1 MRRRVGAL
9 LYVIGGALL
18 LYTGTTYARG
28 ALARS
33 DARAAWERAEAQR
46 AVRESRL
53 IDFGETAGSVA
64 LGAPVA
70 RLVIPSIGL
79 DEIVVEGVGDAELN
93 AGPGHLPGSAMPG
106 DAGNAVIS
114 AHRDRHFATLGGLQ
128 IGDTVYAETASGRS
142 TWIVTK
148 RRVVG
153 AGRPALFSSKEPVL
167 TLTTCWPIRY
177 VGTAPD
183 RLLIEG
189 RLIAGE
195 RRTRNEERGS
205 SDLSLGASSS
215 LIPPS

>member
-9 LYVIGGALL
+9 LYLIGGALL
-18 LYTGTTYARG
+18 LHTGSTYARG
-28 ALARS
+28 ALARG

-46 AVRESRL
+46 AVRQSRL
-53 IDFGETAGSVA
+53 IDLGATGDRIAR
-64 LGAPVA
+64 GAPVA

-114 AHRDRHFATLGGLQ
+114 AHRDRHFSTLGDLHV
-128 IGDTVYAETASGRS
+128 GDTVFTETAAGRAS
-142 TWIVTK
+142 WIVTK

-153 AGRPALFSSKEPVL
+153 AGKPALFSTEDPVL

-177 VGTAPD
+177 LGTAPD
-183 RLLIEG
+183 RLIVE
-189 RLIAGE
+189 A
-195 RRTRNEERGS
+195 RRIDPNE
-205 SDLSLGASSS
+205 A
-215 LIPPS
+215 

>member
-9 LYVIGGALL
+9 LYVAGGALL
-18 LYTGTTYARG
+18 LHTGTTYARG

-53 IDFGETAGSVA
+53 IDFGENEGHIAR
-64 LGAPVA
+64 GAPVG
-70 RLVIPSIGL
+70 RLIIPSIGL

-93 AGPGHLPGSAMPG
+93 AGPGHLPGSVLPG
-106 DAGNAVIS
+106 DLGNAVIS
-114 AHRDRHFATLGGLQ
+114 AHRDRHFSTLGDLN
-128 IGDTVYAETASGRS
+128 IGDTVYTETASGRS
-142 TWIVTK
+142 SWIVSK

-153 AGRPALFSSKEPVL
+153 AGKPALFSSDTPVL

-177 VGTAPD
+177 FGTAPD
-183 RLLIEG
+183 RLIIEG

-195 RRTRNEERGS
+195 
-205 SDLSLGASSS
+205 
-215 LIPPS
+215 